1 MPTRVDFYVLATEET
16 RTRLVYA
23 CRVIE
28 KAFLQRLRVVVN
40 LGSPADADGF
50 DTLLWTFGDR
60 SFVPHA
66 RVSGEPPADAPL
78 AIAPAA
84 ASVAVADA
92 ATDAAPGATAG
103 ALATGEANAERP
115 VPVALGC
122 GQALPGDL
130 LVNLAAEA
138 PAFYDHYARVAEF
151 VDAEPGRREAGRRRF
166 AFYRERG
173 AAPETHKISA

>member
-1 MPTRVDFYVLATEET
+1 MPPRVDFYVLATEEA

-28 KAFLQRLRVVVN
+28 KAFLQQLRVVVN
-40 LGSPADADGF
+40 LDSATEADSF
-50 DTLLWTFGDR
+50 DALLWTFGDR

-66 RVSGEPPADAPL
+66 RVPGAPPAARPAPGEPHE
-78 AIAPAA
+78 
-84 ASVAVADA
+84 
-92 ATDAAPGATAG
+92 G
-103 ALATGEANAERP
+103 RP
-115 VPVALGC
+115 IPVALGC
-122 GQALPGDL
+122 GEALPGDL

-138 PAFYDHYARVAEF
+138 PAFYDRYARVAEV
-151 VDAEPGRREAGRRRF
+151 VDAEPARRDAGRRRF

>member
-28 KAFLQRLRVVVN
+28 KAFLKRLRVVVN
-40 LGSPADADGF
+40 LGSAAEADSF
-50 DTLLWTFGDR
+50 DALLWTFGDR

-66 RVSGEPPADAPL
+66 RVAGAPQ
-78 AIAPAA
+78 AA
-84 ASVAVADA
+84 ASAD
-92 ATDAAPGATAG
+92 TAPDLLAG
-103 ALATGEANAERP
+103 ALPGAAPAPAPAPGEADGDRP
-115 VPVALGC
+115 IPVALGC
-122 GQALPGDL
+122 GQALPGDV

-138 PAFYDHYARVAEF
+138 PAFYDRYARVAEF
-151 VDAEPGRREAGRRRF
+151 VDAEPARREAGRRRF

>member
-1 MPTRVDFYVLATEET
+1 MPPRVDFYVLATEET

-40 LGSPADADGF
+40 LGSAAEADGF

-66 RVSGEPPADAPL
+66 RVPDEPL
-78 AIAPAA
+78 AGTPA
-84 ASVAVADA
+84 
-92 ATDAAPGATAG
+92 AG
-103 ALATGEANAERP
+103 ALVGAAPVAGAPAGAAPAGAPPGLPHEASAERP

-138 PAFYDHYARVAEF
+138 PAFYERYARVAEF